1 MYLCTYACTNN
12 VYVHIYVNVCMY
24 IYLYIFGMYVEKNIK
39 EYQISQQFV
48 TAQWKTLSA
57 TI

>member
-48 TAQWKTLSA
+48 TAQ
-57 TI
+57 